1 MSILAAAA
9 GGLGAITGLI
19 GNNQTNKA
27 NIRLQREQQAFNAQQ
42 AKQANEWNM
51 QQWQRENE
59 YNAPAQ
65 QMARLEAAGLNPN
78 LMYSQGNTGTASKLT
93 AEVPQGVAPAKVS
106 NSLAYLSN
114 AVIPIISMYQDL
126 QNKSAQHTVQLKQ
139 AQLMDEQIAGMALEN
154 IGKGYKNAMIKETSE
169 WLPHMSEAKY
179 MYLSNQGYTQAKEN
193 YHKHLMNKITEAT
206 SPALIEKAYWITR
219 DVKQRAL
226 GGELNNELN
235 RSLKPFGVTQND
247 ELWQRYLVP
256 TINKLLMKTL
266 GTEGTV
272 HNNKY

>member
-78 LMYSQGNTGTASKLT
+78 LMYGQGNTGTASKLT

-139 AQLMDEQIAGMALEN
+139 AQLMDEEIAGKALQN
-154 IGKGYKNAMIKETSE
+154 QILHSNANQLAMTADYRFETS
-169 WLPHMSEAKY
+169 KY
-179 MYLSNQGYTQAKEN
+179 QLQSLQEKLRQQQLNNAI
-193 YHKHLMNKITEAT
+193 LNKT
-206 SPALIEKAYWITR
+206 SPFLIEKANWITR

-226 GGELNNELN
+226 GGEINNELN

-247 ELWQRYLVP
+247 ELWQRMLIP
-256 TINKLLMKTL
+256 TITKLLQKF
-266 GTEGTV
+266 
-272 HNNKY
+272 NP

>member
-9 GGLGAITGLI
+9 GGLGAITGMI

-27 NIRLQREQQAFNAQQ
+27 NIRLQREQQQFNAQQ

-78 LMYSQGNTGTASKLT
+78 LMYAQGNTGSASKLT

-139 AQLMDEQIAGMALEN
+139 AQLIDEEIAGKALDN
-154 IGKGYKNAMIKETSE
+154 VLKGYSTLKAKEQSFYYQLDAQYENARKSHTSDF
-169 WLPHMSEAKY
+169 WQAKY
-179 MYLSNQGYTQAKEN
+179 QREFQNLGFDMDMMPQL
-193 YHKHLMNKITEAT
+193 LDR
-206 SPALIEKAYWITR
+206 AYWITR

-256 TINKLLMKTL
+256 TVNKLLMKRL
-266 GTEGTV
+266 GTDKTV

>member
-9 GGLGAITGLI
+9 GGLGAVTGLI
-19 GNNQTNKA
+19 GNNQTNKT
-27 NIRLQREQQAFNAQQ
+27 NIRLQREQNEWNAKQAA
-42 AKQANEWNM
+42 QANEWNM

-78 LMYSQGNTGTASKLT
+78 LMYAQGNTGTASKLT

-126 QNKSAQHTVQLKQ
+126 QNKSAQHTIQLKQ
-139 AQLMDEQIAGMALEN
+139 AQLMDEEIAGKAL
-154 IGKGYKNAMIKETSE
+154 KNQILHSNANQLAMTADYRFETS
-169 WLPHMSEAKY
+169 KY
-179 MYLSNQGYTQAKEN
+179 QLQSLQEKLRQQQLNNAI
-193 YHKHLMNKITEAT
+193 LNKT
-206 SPALIEKAYWITR
+206 SPFLIEKANWITR

-226 GGELNNELN
+226 GGEINNELN

-247 ELWQRYLVP
+247 ELWQRMLIP
-256 TINKLLMKTL
+256 TITKLLQKF
-266 GTEGTV
+266 
-272 HNNKY
+272 NP

>member
-1 MSILAAAA
+1 MPIFEAAAA
-9 GGLGAITGLI
+9 GLGAVTGLI
-19 GNNQTNKA
+19 GNNNTNKT
-27 NIRLQREQQAFNAQQ
+27 NIRLQREQQQFNAQQ

-51 QQWQRENE
+51 QQWERENA

-78 LMYSQGNTGTASKLT
+78 LMYGQGNPGTASKLT

-126 QNKSAQHTVQLKQ
+126 QNKTAQHTVQLKQ
-139 AQLMDEQIAGMALEN
+139 AQLMDQEIAGKALEN
-154 IGKGYKNAMIKETSE
+154 ISKGYMNHVDYAKSKYADSHADYDYMLKQMKFDTSALDQQIKGMNASILKE
-169 WLPHMSEAKY
+169 
-179 MYLSNQGYTQAKEN
+179 
-193 YHKHLMNKITEAT
+193 T
-206 SPALIEKAYWITR
+206 SPALVEKANWITR

-226 GGELNNELN
+226 GGEINNELN

-247 ELWQRYLVP
+247 ELWQRLLIP
-256 TINKLLMKTL
+256 TITKLLQKF
-266 GTEGTV
+266 
-272 HNNKY
+272 NP

>member
-27 NIRLQREQQAFNAQQ
+27 NIRLQREQQQFNAQQ

-78 LMYSQGNTGTASKLT
+78 LMYGQGNTGTASKLT

-139 AQLMDEQIAGMALEN
+139 AQLMDEEIAGKALDN
-154 IGKGYKNAMIKETSE
+154 VVKGYMNNVAYSKSKYAEGHADYDYMLKQIKFDTSALDQHIKAMNARILEK
-169 WLPHMSEAKY
+169 
-179 MYLSNQGYTQAKEN
+179 
-193 YHKHLMNKITEAT
+193 T
-206 SPALIEKAYWITR
+206 SPALVEKANWITR

-226 GGELNNELN
+226 GGEINNELN

-247 ELWQRYLVP
+247 ELWQRMLIP
-256 TINKLLMKTL
+256 TITKLLQKF
-266 GTEGTV
+266 
-272 HNNKY
+272 NP

>member
-1 MSILAAAA
+1 MSILAATAA
-9 GGLGAITGLI
+9 GLGAVTGLV
-19 GNNQTNKA
+19 GNIQTNNT
-27 NIRLQREQQAFNAQQ
+27 NIRLQREQQQFNAQQ

-78 LMYSQGNTGTASKLT
+78 LMYGQGNPGSASKLT

-139 AQLMDEQIAGMALEN
+139 AQLMDEEIAGKALDNISKGYINTVNESRARWALPASDFDYYMKDTQLQALEQKLKTQQYN
-154 IGKGYKNAMIKETSE
+154 NAILK
-169 WLPHMSEAKY
+169 
-179 MYLSNQGYTQAKEN
+179 
-193 YHKHLMNKITEAT
+193 AT
-206 SPALIEKAYWITR
+206 SPALIEKANWITR

-226 GGELNNELN
+226 GGEINNELN

-247 ELWQRYLVP
+247 ELWQRMLIP
-256 TINKLLMKTL
+256 TITKLLQKF
-266 GTEGTV
+266 
-272 HNNKY
+272 NP

>member
-19 GNNQTNKA
+19 GNNQTNKT
-27 NIRLQREQQAFNAQQ
+27 NIRLQKEQNEWNEKQA
-42 AKQANEWNM
+42 AKANEWNM
-51 QQWQRENE
+51 QQWKRENE

-78 LMYSQGNTGTASKLT
+78 LMYAQGNTGTASKLT

-114 AVIPIISMYQDL
+114 AVIPVISMYQDL
-126 QNKSAQHTVQLKQ
+126 QNKSAQHNVQLKQ
-139 AQLMDEQIAGMALEN
+139 AQLMDEEIAGKALEN
-154 IGKGYKNAMIKETSE
+154 IGKQAQNQILYANANQLAMTADYRFES
-169 WLPHMSEAKY
+169 SKY
-179 MYLSNQGYTQAKEN
+179 QLQSLQEKLRQQQLNNAI
-193 YHKHLMNKITEAT
+193 LNKT
-206 SPALIEKAYWITR
+206 SPFLIEKANWITR

-226 GGELNNELN
+226 GGEINNELN

-247 ELWQRYLVP
+247 ELWQRMLIP
-256 TINKLLMKTL
+256 TITKLLQKF
-266 GTEGTV
+266 
-272 HNNKY
+272 NP

>member
-19 GNNQTNKA
+19 GNNQANKA

-78 LMYSQGNTGTASKLT
+78 LMYGQGNTGTASKLT

-139 AQLMDEQIAGMALEN
+139 AQLMDEEIAGKALDNISKGYINTLNEGKARWALPASDFDYYMKENQLQALEQKLKTQQYN
-154 IGKGYKNAMIKETSE
+154 NAILK
-169 WLPHMSEAKY
+169 
-179 MYLSNQGYTQAKEN
+179 
-193 YHKHLMNKITEAT
+193 AT
-206 SPALIEKAYWITR
+206 SPALIEKANWITR

-247 ELWQRYLVP
+247 ELWQRYLIP
-256 TINKLLMKTL
+256 TVNKLLMKWL
-266 GTEGTV
+266 GTDKTV

>member
-27 NIRLQREQQAFNAQQ
+27 NIRLQREQQNFNAQQ

-78 LMYSQGNTGTASKLT
+78 LMYGQGNTGTASKLT

-139 AQLMDEQIAGMALEN
+139 AQLMDEEIAGKSLEN
-154 IGKGYKNAMIKETSE
+154 IGKQAQNQILYSNAHQLAMTADYRFETS
-169 WLPHMSEAKY
+169 KY
-179 MYLSNQGYTQAKEN
+179 QLQSLQEKLRQQQLNNAI
-193 YHKHLMNKITEAT
+193 LNKT
-206 SPALIEKAYWITR
+206 SPSLIEKANWITR

-226 GGELNNELN
+226 GGEINNELN

-247 ELWQRYLVP
+247 ELWQRMLIP
-256 TINKLLMKTL
+256 TITKLLQKF
-266 GTEGTV
+266 
-272 HNNKY
+272 NP

>member
-78 LMYSQGNTGTASKLT
+78 LMYGQGNTGTASKLT

-139 AQLMDEQIAGMALEN
+139 AQLMDEEIAGKSLEN
-154 IGKGYKNAMIKETSE
+154 IGKQAQNQILYANANQLAMTADYRFETS
-169 WLPHMSEAKY
+169 KY
-179 MYLSNQGYTQAKEN
+179 QLQSLQEKLRQQQLNNAI
-193 YHKHLMNKITEAT
+193 LNKT
-206 SPALIEKAYWITR
+206 SPFLIEKANWITR

-226 GGELNNELN
+226 GGEINNELN

-247 ELWQRYLVP
+247 ELWQRMLIP
-256 TINKLLMKTL
+256 TITKLLQKF
-266 GTEGTV
+266 
-272 HNNKY
+272 NP

>member
-1 MSILAAAA
+1 MSIIAAAA
-9 GGLGAITGLI
+9 GGLGAVTGMI
-19 GNNQTNKA
+19 GNNQTNKT
-27 NIRLQREQQAFNAQQ
+27 NIKLQREQQAFNAQQ

-78 LMYSQGNTGTASKLT
+78 LMYAQGNTGTASKLT

-139 AQLMDEQIAGMALEN
+139 AQLLDEEIAGKALDN
-154 IGKGYKNAMIKETSE
+154 ALKGYSTQKAKEQSFYYQLDAQYENARKSHTSDY
-169 WLPHMSEAKY
+169 WQAKY
-179 MYLSNQGYTQAKEN
+179 QREFQNLGFDMDMMPKLLDRAN
-193 YHKHLMNKITEAT
+193 
-206 SPALIEKAYWITR
+206 WITR

-235 RSLKPFGVTQND
+235 RGLKPFGVTQND
-247 ELWQRYLVP
+247 ELWQRMLVP
-256 TINKLLMKTL
+256 TITKLLQKF
-266 GTEGTV
+266 
-272 HNNKY
+272 NP

>member
-1 MSILAAAA
+1 MSIFAAAA

-27 NIRLQREQQAFNAQQ
+27 NIRLQREQQQFNAQQ

-78 LMYSQGNTGTASKLT
+78 LMYGQGNTGTASKLT

-139 AQLMDEQIAGMALEN
+139 AQLMDEEIAGKSLEN
-154 IGKGYKNAMIKETSE
+154 IGKQAQNQILYANANQLAMTADYRFETS
-169 WLPHMSEAKY
+169 KY
-179 MYLSNQGYTQAKEN
+179 QLQSLQEKLRQQQLNNAI
-193 YHKHLMNKITEAT
+193 LNKT
-206 SPALIEKAYWITR
+206 SPFLIEKANWITR

-247 ELWQRYLVP
+247 ELWQRYLIP

>member
-1 MSILAAAA
+1 MPILEAAI

-27 NIRLQREQQAFNAQQ
+27 NIRLQREQQQFNAQQ

-51 QQWQRENE
+51 QQWQREND

-78 LMYSQGNTGTASKLT
+78 LMYGQGNTGTASKLT

-139 AQLMDEQIAGMALEN
+139 AQLMDEEIAGKALDN
-154 IGKGYKNAMIKETSE
+154 IGKKSQNDILHANAYVSTMTSDYKFESQKYQLQALQEKLRQQQLNNAILNT
-169 WLPHMSEAKY
+169 
-179 MYLSNQGYTQAKEN
+179 
-193 YHKHLMNKITEAT
+193 T
-206 SPALIEKAYWITR
+206 SPALIEKANWITR

-226 GGELNNELN
+226 GGEINNELN
-235 RSLKPFGVTQND
+235 RSLKPYGVTQND
-247 ELWQRYLVP
+247 ELWQRYLIP